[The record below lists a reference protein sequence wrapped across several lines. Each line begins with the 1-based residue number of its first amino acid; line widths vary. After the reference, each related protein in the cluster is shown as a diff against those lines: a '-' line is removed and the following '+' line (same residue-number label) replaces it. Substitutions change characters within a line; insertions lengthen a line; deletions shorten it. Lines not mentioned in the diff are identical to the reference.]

1 LIDVSLGLSF
11 ERAVTRFGLTVSD
24 FSPCDQTVELLYLQE
39 ANGVIAR
46 LSRQLTDRLTAARET
61 AERLRR

>member
-24 FSPCDQTVELLYLQE
+24 FSPCDQTVELLYL
-39 ANGVIAR
+39 
-46 LSRQLTDRLTAARET
+46 
-61 AERLRR
+61 RRPMASSHACRGS